1 MTDAGAARGPSKA
14 PFVVALIV
22 LVLAAVALLGWWLR
36 GSSRAP
42 FDPGFDPFG
51 DIVFP
56 DTEADRAAR
65 MILHGAERAYRGGLP
80 ETALRFYEDVDLR
93 FSHTEVYAQA
103 CGLIWEEMT
112 KCHVALGAGAEAAP
126 RYIAAR
132 KALHERW
139 LKLKAGPRTKADVEA
154 FLKDLPP
161 DDGRR
166 PQVEAWV
173 LTF

>member
-1 MTDAGAARGPSKA
+1 MTRESKT
-14 PFVVALIV
+14 PFL
-22 LVLAAVALLGWWLR
+22 VALLVMGLGAAGVLSWMFFR
-36 GSSRAP
+36 SPRIP

-56 DTEADRAAR
+56 DSEEDQQAR

-93 FSHTEVYAQA
+93 FSHTAAYAQA
-103 CGLIWEEMT
+103 CAVIWEEMA
-112 KCHVALGAGAEAAP
+112 KCHQAVGAGAEAAP

-132 KALHERW
+132 RALHERW
-139 LKLKAGPRTKADVEA
+139 LKLKAGPASKADLEA
-154 FLKDLPP
+154 FFKDLPP

-166 PQVEAWV
+166 PAVEA
-173 LTF
+173 LLKK